1 MRKFTKVVL
10 IIAAVFVV
18 TGMGFI
24 VAGSVTAGGLGVLR
38 QQLKNGDLNFGN
50 WHFEDG
56 VYYQGG
62 VEVDVTDTVTGAM
75 NLLSIGTETEKCEF
89 SEEISALE
97 MDTDLA
103 NITIKTTD
111 AVQIKVHLQEGYKK
125 YFAAEVKGG
134 TLYVTY
140 DVKGK
145 SFKQGPK
152 ITVELP
158 REMVPDNIYVDT
170 DLGEVRLSGIR
181 QTIENLEI
189 RSALGNIRVEECDVK
204 EKCVLIASLGNIH
217 IEDSYFGEI
226 DLNAAMGNIEF
237 SGEVGGDLLAKAAM
251 GNIEVE
257 LDGREEDYNIELSTD
272 MGDVKYK
279 EHHHEEMGGSYK
291 CHTEH
296 AIGDIIL
303 DCDMGNVELAFD

>member
-10 IIAAVFVV
+10 IITAVFVV

-24 VAGSVTAGGLGVLR
+24 IAGSVTAGGLGVLR
-38 QQLKNGDLNFGN
+38 QQLKSGDLNFGN

-56 VYYQGG
+56 VYYKGG
-62 VEVDVTDTVTGAM
+62 IEVDVTDTVTGAM
-75 NLLSIGTETEKCEF
+75 NLLPVGTEKDRCEF
-89 SEEISALE
+89 AETISAIE
-97 MDTDLA
+97 IDTDLA
-103 NITIKTTD
+103 NITIKATD
-111 AVQIKVHLQEGYKK
+111 TDHIKVNLEDGYKK
-125 YFAAEVKGG
+125 YFEAKVQGN
-134 TLYVTY
+134 TLYVSY
-140 DVKGK
+140 DVNGK

-158 REMVPDNIYVDT
+158 REMVPDNIHVDT

-181 QTIENLEI
+181 QQVENLEI
-189 RSALGNIRVEECDVK
+189 RSALGNIHVEECEVK
-204 EKCVLIASLGNIH
+204 EKSVLIASLGNIH
-217 IEDSYFGEI
+217 VEDSSFGQI
-226 DLNAAMGNIEF
+226 DMNAAMGNIEF
-237 SGEVGGDLLAKAAM
+237 SGAVGGDLLANAAM

-279 EHHHEEMGGSYK
+279 GQHHEEMGGSYK

-296 AIGDIIL
+296 PIGDIVL
-303 DCDMGNVELAFD
+303 DCDMGNVELEFE